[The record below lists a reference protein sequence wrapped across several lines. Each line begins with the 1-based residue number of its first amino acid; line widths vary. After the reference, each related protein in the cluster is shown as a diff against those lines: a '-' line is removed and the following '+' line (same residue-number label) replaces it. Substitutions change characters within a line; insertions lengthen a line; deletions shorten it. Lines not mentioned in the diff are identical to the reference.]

1 MNFNRQHYL
10 ENTQKLFKLAIPIFI
25 SQLAMSG
32 MGLSDIIMAGLVSDD
47 DVSAIAVSNSIYFPL
62 FLFVLGIIYAIT
74 PIVSYLNG
82 SRQRE
87 LIAHQVRQ
95 GHWIVFTL
103 SIPLIIIFTN
113 SHWILDFMEAPAE
126 FSLKSQ
132 QYLTIMAIG
141 IIPALLMVNL
151 RCLNDGLSTTKP
163 AMFITFIGLL
173 LNIVLNYIFIFGKFG
188 LPELGAV
195 GCGVATAIINWSMFL
210 MLLSYCKTTTTQKDI
225 ELFNPVFERPKK
237 ETLCKITRL
246 GLPIGFATFIEVM
259 LFSISALLLSP
270 LGSQV
275 VASHQV
281 AMQTSSFLFMIP
293 LSLGIGISIMI
304 GQALG
309 QKNVKE
315 AKYLSYYAIGTVL
328 FFAIITAIV
337 LILFR
342 HLIPH
347 IFTQNEVSITIASSL
362 LIFVAIFQLPDAVQ
376 AVCNGILRGYKYTK
390 PITFITMFCYWGI
403 GIPFGYILSRTDWI
417 VEPMAAKGFWF
428 IFCISLVVVAIL
440 LFYQVY
446 KIHQIPENELI
457 ERLEKIK

>member
-1 MNFNRQHYL
+1 
-10 ENTQKLFKLAIPIFI
+10 
-25 SQLAMSG
+25 
-32 MGLSDIIMAGLVSDD
+32 MGFSDIVMAGLVSDN

-82 SRQRE
+82 SGQRE

-132 QYLTIMAIG
+132 QYLTIMAVG

-163 AMFITFIGLL
+163 AMFITFIGLV
-173 LNIVLNYIFIFGKFG
+173 LNIILNYIFIFGKFG

-195 GCGVATAIINWSMFL
+195 GCGVATAIVNWSMFL
-210 MLLSYCKTTTTQKDI
+210 MLLHYCKTTTTQKDI
-225 ELFNPVFERPKK
+225 ELFNPIFERPNK
-237 ETLCKITRL
+237 EILCKITRL
-246 GLPIGFATFIEVM
+246 GLPIAFATFTEVM
-259 LFSISALLLSP
+259 LFSTSALILSP

-281 AMQTSSFLFMIP
+281 ALQTSSFFFMIP
-293 LSLGIGISIMI
+293 LSFGIGVSIMI
-304 GQALG
+304 GQTLG
-309 QKNVKE
+309 RKDVE
-315 AKYLSYYAIGTVL
+315 GAKYLSYYAISTALFLATLTARFIVL
-328 FFAIITAIV
+328 F
-337 LILFR
+337 R
-342 HLIPH
+342 ELIPH
-347 IFTQNEVSITIASSL
+347 LFTQNPVSITMASSL
-362 LIFVAIFQLPDAVQ
+362 LIFVAIYQLPDAVQ
-376 AVCNGILRGYKYTK
+376 AICNGILRGYKHTK
-390 PITFITMFCYWGI
+390 PITSITIFCYWGI

-417 VEPMAAKGFWF
+417 VEPMAAKGFWI
-428 IFCISLVVVAIL
+428 IFCVSLITVAIL

-446 KIHQIPENELI
+446 KIHKIPENELI
-457 ERLEKIK
+457 ERLENIK